1 MLHGDQEDGV
11 DITANSL
18 HPGAIATN
26 IHRYN
31 SVLTG
36 NCRIVLL
43 KRKQC
48 LYVTLNR

>member
-31 SVLTG
+31 RILTG
-36 NCRIVLL
+36 NYNIALFGV
-43 KRKQC
+43 
-48 LYVTLNR
+48 NIWSF

>member
-36 NCRIVLL
+36 NCRIVLFGVNEVYFH
-43 KRKQC
+43 QYYC
-48 LYVTLNR
+48 